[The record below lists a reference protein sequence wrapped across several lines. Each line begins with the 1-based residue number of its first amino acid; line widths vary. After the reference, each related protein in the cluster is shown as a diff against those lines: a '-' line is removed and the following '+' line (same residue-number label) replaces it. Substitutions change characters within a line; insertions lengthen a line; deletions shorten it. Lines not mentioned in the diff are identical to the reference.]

1 MPNCELEKGSVK
13 YVKERISQRLP
24 IKDNTDI
31 EYCKERMF
39 WIIDKFKEEFFRN
52 AIQFETDRIL
62 DSMFILIKKECE
74 ECEDSECFE
83 FDDFVVLCASTMKVV
98 VEKFGCKLKVSLFFF
113 VTVFRTIVDFRYLHQ
128 RASIMYYQNFFVAAL
143 VNVGIEISEVP
154 AIIEKSMEWA
164 ETNPKYDY
172 YEEDY
177 LGDLANEVVRIC
189 HDRGKEISRD
199 MLNPL
204 ISKRGNN
211 NA

>member
-1 MPNCELEKGSVK
+1 MPNCELDKGSVK

-24 IKDNTDI
+24 IKDDADI

-39 WIIDKFKEEFFRN
+39 WIIDRFKEEFFRN
-52 AIQFETDRIL
+52 AIQFETDSIL
-62 DSMFILIKKECE
+62 DLMFIIIKKECA
-74 ECEDSECFE
+74 DSEYFE
-83 FDDFVVLCASTMKVV
+83 FDEFVVLLASTMKLV

-113 VTVFRTIVDFRYLHQ
+113 VTVFRTIVDSRYLHQ
-128 RASIMYYQNFFVAAL
+128 RASIMYYQNFFVTAL

-154 AIIEKSMEWA
+154 AILEKSMEWA

-189 HDRGKEISRD
+189 HDRGKEISLD
-199 MLNPL
+199 ILNPL
-204 ISKRGNN
+204 ISKRGSN